1 MLQVKIMVFLG
12 YSIFKLVYF
21 FKTTSICL
29 NLDHFGAGKNTGCR
43 PQVTGH
49 CLPIQEEP

>member
-1 MLQVKIMVFLG
+1 MFMLQVKITVFLG

-29 NLDHFGAGKNTGCR
+29 NLDQFGAGEKTGCR
-43 PQVTGH
+43 PQVTAH
-49 CLPIQEEP
+49 LES